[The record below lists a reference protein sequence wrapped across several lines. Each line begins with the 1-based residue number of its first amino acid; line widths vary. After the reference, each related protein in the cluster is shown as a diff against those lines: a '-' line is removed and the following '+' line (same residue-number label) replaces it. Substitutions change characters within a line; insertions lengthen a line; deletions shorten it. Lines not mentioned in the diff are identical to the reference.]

1 VRSCAYTVITALSA
15 VVRDATRRPAFST
28 TRSSVVTLP
37 PTTDSPRPHA
47 AESTSSSRRPLVGFA
62 VNITPAA
69 SASTIRC
76 TTTARASSAGSIP
89 CRAR

>member
-1 VRSCAYTVITALSA
+1 MRSPAYTVMTALSA
-15 VVRDATRRPAFST
+15 VVRADTRRPAFST
-28 TRSSVVTLP
+28 TTSSVVTVP
-37 PTTDSPRPHA
+37 PTTDSPSPHA
-47 AESTSSSRRPLVGFA
+47 ADSTTSSRRPLVGFA

-76 TTTARASSAGSIP
+76 TTTASATSAGSIP